1 MKVMTNFNYKH
12 LEKDKE
18 IGYTLDIESI
28 GDVMNKDK
36 GFTIPELLAVI
47 VVIGVLLTMATAS
60 YIGISN
66 NVKKRTLESKL
77 ELIKSKASEYA
88 SDNDITAETISVAK
102 LINEGYLDSEN
113 SKEDNERI
121 SNPLGGFLDCYR
133 VNIERNTD
141 DYDISIDEDTS
152 CEMANLDNIS
162 NRLVIY
168 AYEGENNSITNYESI
183 GSNSNMKWTNKDV
196 YLYLDKDTLGSNIKK
211 ITWVLSGIEYP
222 KDNVNI
228 SDGITSD
235 VDNYANIFKVESV
248 LLLNTSVYVKVE
260 TSDGLLT
267 QKVLVKID
275 KEEPTLVMDTNQSY
289 EKLDDNNNYKTI
301 SFNGSDGNGSG
312 IGYTSNEET
321 MAYYVSKDNIK
332 PSKENFNIPVDGTK
346 RIEEN
351 GTYYGYAIDAAGN
364 ISKNPAILTVTNV
377 VYDKPV
383 CLEPADNT
391 TWINHDYTFTY
402 GCKTDVGTGCSYSP
416 KTGTISEE
424 GIKSN
429 TEFKWEAI
437 DNVGNVVSCGKQI
450 TMMVDKT
457 APTCKFIVEGTAGK
471 NGWYTSDVTLK
482 LQCTDSLSHVATYGL
497 SMNSNEDYNHQDSVK
512 ITGDTRGVTY
522 YGYAKDNAGNVT
534 KISKTIKIAKT
545 PPSCTLS
552 ASGTIKNAGKK
563 VCHKELQETECSNKG
578 WLGIIGSGIGI
589 GIGSNG
595 NFICVK
601 SVEVCEDL
609 ESWYNS
615 DVKITMNTKGSFITS
630 KTLKTPKGSS
640 SNGTYTVN
648 YDTKGVEVSG
658 TVTNE
663 AGLTGTC
670 KMSVRRDTTA
680 PKATL
685 QMEKGTT
692 CSYTVTYRAK
702 KPNSTCTKYNSNDPV
717 GCTNNGY
724 NSNQYYWNVNTDITK
739 TISCDDWT
747 KNNYS
752 DSTNLTNY
760 LKTVNNN
767 YTKTVKVEGPKTEP
781 YESVSKA
788 QVVCSDAT
796 SGGKLYYI
804 EDTLG
809 QVYAIENAKDKI
821 VNWGRYPYVIL
832 SGYCVDAAGNQSS
845 KVSQTFEQYEKQT
858 TSRHCDTTFSK
869 TDCSSGSN
877 KCAHKNGNCST
888 GKEDSCDYDDCD
900 TGSKECDSPD
910 SDKDCDDPVTKGSNK
925 WRVRK

>member
-1 MKVMTNFNYKH
+1 MDRLVVIRKLIVRHKH

-332 PSKENFNIPVDGTK
+332 PSKENFN
-346 RIEEN
+346 
-351 GTYYGYAIDAAGN
+351 
-364 ISKNPAILTVTNV
+364 L
-377 VYDKPV
+377 
-383 CLEPADNT
+383 
-391 TWINHDYTFTY
+391 
-402 GCKTDVGTGCSYSP
+402 
-416 KTGTISEE
+416 
-424 GIKSN
+424 
-429 TEFKWEAI
+429 
-437 DNVGNVVSCGKQI
+437 
-450 TMMVDKT
+450 
-457 APTCKFIVEGTAGK
+457 
-471 NGWYTSDVTLK
+471 
-482 LQCTDSLSHVATYGL
+482 
-497 SMNSNEDYNHQDSVK
+497 
-512 ITGDTRGVTY
+512 
-522 YGYAKDNAGNVT
+522 
-534 KISKTIKIAKT
+534 
-545 PPSCTLS
+545 
-552 ASGTIKNAGKK
+552 
-563 VCHKELQETECSNKG
+563 
-578 WLGIIGSGIGI
+578 
-589 GIGSNG
+589 
-595 NFICVK
+595 
-601 SVEVCEDL
+601 
-609 ESWYNS
+609 
-615 DVKITMNTKGSFITS
+615 
-630 KTLKTPKGSS
+630 
-640 SNGTYTVN
+640 
-648 YDTKGVEVSG
+648 
-658 TVTNE
+658 
-663 AGLTGTC
+663 
-670 KMSVRRDTTA
+670 
-680 PKATL
+680 
-685 QMEKGTT
+685 
-692 CSYTVTYRAK
+692 
-702 KPNSTCTKYNSNDPV
+702 
-717 GCTNNGY
+717 
-724 NSNQYYWNVNTDITK
+724 
-739 TISCDDWT
+739 
-747 KNNYS
+747 
-752 DSTNLTNY
+752 
-760 LKTVNNN
+760 
-767 YTKTVKVEGPKTEP
+767 
-781 YESVSKA
+781 
-788 QVVCSDAT
+788 
-796 SGGKLYYI
+796 
-804 EDTLG
+804 
-809 QVYAIENAKDKI
+809 
-821 VNWGRYPYVIL
+821 
-832 SGYCVDAAGNQSS
+832 
-845 KVSQTFEQYEKQT
+845 
-858 TSRHCDTTFSK
+858 
-869 TDCSSGSN
+869 
-877 KCAHKNGNCST
+877 
-888 GKEDSCDYDDCD
+888 
-900 TGSKECDSPD
+900 
-910 SDKDCDDPVTKGSNK
+910 
-925 WRVRK
+925 

>member
-1 MKVMTNFNYKH
+1 M
-12 LEKDKE
+12 
-18 IGYTLDIESI
+18 
-28 GDVMNKDK
+28 
-36 GFTIPELLAVI
+36 
-47 VVIGVLLTMATAS
+47 
-60 YIGISN
+60 
-66 NVKKRTLESKL
+66 
-77 ELIKSKASEYA
+77 
-88 SDNDITAETISVAK
+88 
-102 LINEGYLDSEN
+102 
-113 SKEDNERI
+113 
-121 SNPLGGFLDCYR
+121 
-133 VNIERNTD
+133 
-141 DYDISIDEDTS
+141 
-152 CEMANLDNIS
+152 
-162 NRLVIY
+162 
-168 AYEGENNSITNYESI
+168 
-183 GSNSNMKWTNKDV
+183 
-196 YLYLDKDTLGSNIKK
+196 
-211 ITWVLSGIEYP
+211 
-222 KDNVNI
+222 
-228 SDGITSD
+228 
-235 VDNYANIFKVESV
+235 
-248 LLLNTSVYVKVE
+248 
-260 TSDGLLT
+260 
-267 QKVLVKID
+267 
-275 KEEPTLVMDTNQSY
+275 
-289 EKLDDNNNYKTI
+289 
-301 SFNGSDGNGSG
+301 
-312 IGYTSNEET
+312 
-321 MAYYVSKDNIK
+321 
-332 PSKENFNIPVDGTK
+332 
-346 RIEEN
+346 
-351 GTYYGYAIDAAGN
+351 
-364 ISKNPAILTVTNV
+364 

-512 ITGDTRGVTY
+512 ITGDTRGTTY

-534 KISKTIKIAKT
+534 KISTTIKIAKT

-563 VCHKELQETECSNKG
+563 VCHTEWVETPCSSKG
-578 WLGIIGSGIGI
+578 NTAIGGGVIGSGIGA
-589 GIGSNG
+589 GVGVGSGKNAECY
-595 NFICVK
+595 IAEK
-601 SVEVCEDL
+601 VCEEL

-640 SNGTYTVN
+640 SNGTYTIN
-648 YDTKGVEVSG
+648 YDTKGVEVTG

-670 KMSVRRDTTA
+670 KMSVRRDVTA

-692 CSYTVTYRAK
+692 CNYTVTYHATR
-702 KPNSTCTKYNSNDPV
+702 PNSTCTKYNSNDPV
-717 GCTNNGY
+717 GCTNSGY
-724 NSNQYYWNVNTDITK
+724 NNNQYYWLVKTDITK

-752 DSTNLTNY
+752 SKTNLTNY

-767 YTKTVKVEGPKTEP
+767 YVETVKVEGPITEA
-781 YESVSKA
+781 YESVSNA

-796 SGGKLYYI
+796 SGGKRYYI
-804 EDTLG
+804 EGTEG
-809 QVYAIENAKDKI
+809 QLYLIENAKDKI
-821 VNWGRYPYVIL
+821 IKYGRYPYVTL
-832 SGYCVDAAGNQSS
+832 SGYCIDVAGNQSS

-858 TSRHCDTTFSK
+858 VHKSCDTTFSK

-877 KCAHKNGNCST
+877 TCAHKNGNCPT
-888 GKEDSCDYDDCD
+888 GKESGCDYDDCD
-900 TGSKECDSPD
+900 TGSDTCDSPD
-910 SDKDCDDPVTKGSNK
+910 DHEECDDPEIRGSNK
-925 WRVRK
+925 WRVKK